1 LVVSQGS
8 MIKQYQNRIANRK
21 EIGEFCLW
29 KKDDQVDKINDLA
42 KQPIHWFVGFCSG
55 LSHVLKLLAL

>member
-1 LVVSQGS
+1 